1 MEIYLSPKVRVGLKR
16 LSGAWKLSRQA
27 VIEQLVLE
35 AAALHRDE
43 LLPGTGTSDQ
53 GDA

>member
-27 VIEQLVLE
+27 VIERLVLE
-35 AAALHRDE
+35 AADRHRDE
-43 LLPGTGTSDQ
+43 LLPETGARGQ